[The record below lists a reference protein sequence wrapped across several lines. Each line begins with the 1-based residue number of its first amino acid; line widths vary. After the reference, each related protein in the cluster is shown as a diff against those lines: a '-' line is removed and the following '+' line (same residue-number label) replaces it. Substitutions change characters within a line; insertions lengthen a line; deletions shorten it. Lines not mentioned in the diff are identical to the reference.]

1 MEEREKQLE
10 QQEAF
15 KALMIF
21 SIGPVQEF
29 IAQARRTRDLW
40 FGSHLLSE
48 LSKVVAIT
56 IDEQHGELISPYF
69 DKDILADKQKL
80 AELKVANKIYAIVET
95 NDPKQI
101 AQTVRKAITK
111 KWREYTEQAKSELQ
125 GWINEGAWDRQ
136 IKDVIEFYAAWSR
149 LDSDN
154 EYRLVRERTEQ
165 LLSARK
171 ALRDFKQNEPGRLFG
186 EQKSSLDAGR
196 ESVLWMDRYE
206 EFRKKGIKKNET
218 MDAISLVK
226 RLSIQI
232 TEGSYS
238 FPSVCETV
246 FKSFQKKVHTNPEC
260 KVEVDRYYSSL
271 RQRLSSI
278 LKLDGDSID
287 SYDSRLFYE
296 SRIDDYVNEHA
307 ARNTTEEQRTEIIKS
322 IKVDLQ
328 NLYDRLSTIGVQF
341 TPYYAFIQCDG
352 DGMGDLVRSFATSSE
367 HQNFSKHL
375 SQFASEAK
383 QIVKACEG
391 ELIYSGGDDIM
402 AYVPLHRCLEVSN
415 ELRKRF
421 AEILQNA
428 VPKDKKAPTL
438 SVGLAIVHMRER
450 LEEVRELARNAEK
463 MAKARKDELAVF
475 FQKRSGGDLMRIS
488 LPFSTDPV
496 NNIQKLIGLFRQG
509 VLSSQFA
516 YGLRDL
522 YMKYEQMLGPK
533 KWKITDS
540 ELHILIWQ
548 EIERSL
554 KKKSPELLT
563 SSMDENLAVEA
574 LPLLRGMYE
583 SVNQSEEDRLL
594 PLKLLA
600 EQLIIAV
607 TLEKAG
613 YETDAN
619 IENTTS

>member
-1 MEEREKQLE
+1 
-10 QQEAF
+10 
-15 KALMIF
+15 MIF

-56 IDEQHGELISPYF
+56 IDEQRGELISPYF

-80 AELKVANKIYAIVET
+80 SELKVANKIYAIVKT
-95 NDPKQI
+95 DNPKQV

-111 KWREYTEQAKSELQ
+111 KWREYTDQAKKEMQ
-125 GWINEGAWDRQ
+125 AWINEGAWDRQ
-136 IKDVIEFYAAWSR
+136 IKDVIEFYVAWSR
-149 LDSDN
+149 VDSDN

-232 TEGSYS
+232 TEGSSS
-238 FPSVCETV
+238 FPSVCETA
-246 FKSFQKKVHTNPEC
+246 FKSFQRIVQANPEC
-260 KVEVDRYYSSL
+260 KVDVDRYYSSL
-271 RQRLSSI
+271 RQRFSSI

-287 SYDSRLFYE
+287 TYDSRLFYE

-307 ARNTTEEQRTEIIKS
+307 AGNSTGEQRTEIIKS
-322 IKVDLQ
+322 IKADLQ
-328 NLYDRLSTIGVQF
+328 NLYDRLGTNGVQF
-341 TPYYAFIQCDG
+341 TPYYAFIQSDG
-352 DGMGDLVRSFATSSE
+352 DGMGDLVRSFTTSSE

-375 SQFASEAK
+375 SQFASEAQ
-383 QIVKACEG
+383 QIVKDCEG
-391 ELIYSGGDDIM
+391 ELIYSGGDDVM
-402 AYVPLHRCLEVSN
+402 AYVPLHRCLEVCN

-421 AEILQNA
+421 SEILQNA
-428 VPKDKKAPTL
+428 VPEGRKAPTL

-488 LPFSTDPV
+488 LPFSVDPV
-496 NNIQKLIGLFRQG
+496 SNIQKLIALFRQG
-509 VLSSQFA
+509 VLSAQFA

-522 YMKYEQMLGPK
+522 YMKYEQMLGLE
-533 KWKITDS
+533 KWRIEDS
-540 ELHILIWQ
+540 ELQILIWQ

-563 SSMDENLAVEA
+563 NSMHENLAVEA
-574 LPLLRGMYE
+574 LPLLRSMYE
-583 SVNQSEEDRLL
+583 SVKQSEEDKLL